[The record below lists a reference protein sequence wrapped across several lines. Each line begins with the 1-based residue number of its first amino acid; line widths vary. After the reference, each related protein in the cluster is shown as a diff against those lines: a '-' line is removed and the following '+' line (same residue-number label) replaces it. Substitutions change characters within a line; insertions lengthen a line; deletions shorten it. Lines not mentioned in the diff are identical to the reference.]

1 MRKTEVCIYEATY
14 SRQSDASRLLGWF
27 QNKVE
32 SPLQHQVPP
41 TLNSADWIELEE
53 MASIGSVLHLPS
65 SAVTGKKR
73 NAPPHHPKLKSP
85 GRTEQQR
92 SVGIMEP
99 VCRHGERLPHL
110 VCRPSSIPLIAS
122 ANLFNQGPG
131 WSRASLGAAP
141 QQAEQNSSGGAISKN
156 CSHPC
161 IGTSRERSTSP
172 HVSPNQMLAK
182 MLLL

>member
-1 MRKTEVCIYEATY
+1 MRKIEACIYEATY

-32 SPLQHQVPP
+32 SPLQRQIPP
-41 TLNSADWIELEE
+41 TLNSADWME
-53 MASIGSVLHLPS
+53 MEKMAGMVLSYIWLPLWS
-65 SAVTGKKR
+65 WKR
-73 NAPPHHPKLKSP
+73 RGTHPLTTLKLKSP
-85 GRTEQQR
+85 GRIEQQR
-92 SVGIMEP
+92 SLGIREP
-99 VCRHGERLPHL
+99 VCSHREMLPHL
-110 VCRPSSIPLIAS
+110 VCRLSSIPLIAS

-161 IGTSRERSTSP
+161 RETSRISESDAS
-172 HVSPNQMLAK
+172 
-182 MLLL
+182 